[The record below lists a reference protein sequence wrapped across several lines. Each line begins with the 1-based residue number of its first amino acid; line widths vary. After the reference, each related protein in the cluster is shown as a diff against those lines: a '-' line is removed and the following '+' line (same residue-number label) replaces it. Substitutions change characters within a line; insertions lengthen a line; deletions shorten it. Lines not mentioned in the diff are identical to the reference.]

1 MSSIYYTYAYL
12 RKDGTPYYIGKGKKD
27 RTKQKH
33 NVPVP
38 KNKSHIV
45 ILESN
50 LTELGALALER
61 RYIRWYG
68 RKDIGTGIL
77 RNLTDGGEGLSGH
90 IHSKEHKYKCGNATR
105 VKQAFNKGL
114 KQTHKP
120 HKSRSDKGLK
130 RKKYHY
136 SNNSG
141 DCGFKQ
147 KMMCIN
153 CQKEFDKGNYARYHG
168 NKCKLLVTGS
178 SGIVMSYQL

>member
-12 RKDGTPYYIGKGKKD
+12 RKNGTPYYIGKGKKD
-27 RTKQKH
+27 RIKQKH

-38 KNKSHIV
+38 KNQYQIV

-68 RKDIGTGIL
+68 RKNNGTGIL

-105 VKQAFNKGL
+105 GKPAFNKGL
-114 KQTHKP
+114 KQK
-120 HKSRSDKGLK
+120 HKSHKQRSDKGLK
-130 RKKYHY
+130 RNPYKTPLKPRG
-136 SNNSG
+136 S
-141 DCGFKQ
+141 GFKQ
-147 KMMCIN
+147 RIICIF
-153 CQKEFDKGNYARYHG
+153 CQKNFDKGNYAKYHG
-168 NKCKLLVTGS
+168 IKCK
-178 SGIVMSYQL
+178 QKPN